1 LMAITSLLAM
11 VLLPLVNVLY
21 LLNAYNV
28 TANYII
34 FILLCINNIVGGI
47 GFLTAGH
54 KRKGRHRGRLYSIA
68 GFTIIIQTTLLLGS
82 DSSVIATGL
91 ILSLL
96 CNLVTTRILYLEYNG
111 GKSMESPGQVQSLA

>member
-1 LMAITSLLAM
+1 MAITSLLAM

-28 TANYII
+28 AANYII

-47 GFLTAGH
+47 GFLTEGY
-54 KRKGRHRGRLYSIA
+54 KRKGRHRGSLYSIA
-68 GFTIIIQTTLLLGS
+68 GFTIIVQTTLLLGS
-82 DSSVIATGL
+82 DSSIIAIGL

-96 CNLVTTRILYLEYNG
+96 CNMVTTRIVYLEYNG
-111 GKSMESPGQVQSLA
+111 RKSMEAPDQVQSLA